1 MTFRASIGVLL
12 CVGGLALPGCAKK
25 PAVQSANNPTGL
37 GLETELMEPG
47 AEPREQLRYQRAPGL
62 TEHLVIQFGLATLL
76 ETSAAGVEAEA
87 PVLSLGLTMGA
98 VSRASE
104 DTWRYPFTFRVIGI
118 KMPEGSSEAQAA
130 EVAHMIAPLAGVS
143 GAFEVDE
150 RGLTRRAD
158 VVVPADLPPRLI
170 SLLGNIR
177 TSLVSV
183 PLPEEAVGVG
193 ARWKVQRAHQV
204 GRVEATQTVVYTLLE
219 RKERVLRLGV
229 TLQQSARP
237 QAVLFDKDIKFQL
250 EAYEVSGTGN
260 MLMNLDAI
268 IPLGELRGTS
278 DLRGTLRHGD
288 AAEPLRASGAMQVVV
303 APVEAGSAG

>member
-1 MTFRASIGVLL
+1 MQIRASIGAL
-12 CVGGLALPGCAKK
+12 CVGLALVGCAKK
-25 PAVQSANNPTGL
+25 PAVQSANNPAGI
-37 GLETELMEPG
+37 GLETQLMEAG

-62 TEHLVIQFGLATLL
+62 TENLVIQFGLATLL
-76 ETSAAGVEAEA
+76 ETGTAAAAAEA

-104 DTWRYPFTFRVIGI
+104 ETWRYPFTFRVIGVQ
-118 KMPEGSSEAQAA
+118 MPEGSSEAQAA
-130 EVAHMIAPLAGVS
+130 EVAQMIAPLAGVS

-150 RGLTRRAD
+150 RGLTRHAD
-158 VVVPADLPPRLI
+158 VTVPPNLPPRLI

-183 PLPEEAVGVG
+183 PLPEEPVGIG
-193 ARWKVQRAHQV
+193 ARWRVQRLHQV
-204 GRVEATQTVVYTLLE
+204 GRVETTQTVVYTLLE
-219 RKERVLRLGV
+219 RQDRVLRLGV

-237 QAVLFDKDIKFQL
+237 QEVPFDNDLKFQL

-260 MLMNLDAI
+260 MVMNLDAI
-268 IPLGELRGTS
+268 IPIGELRGTS
-278 DLRGTLRHGD
+278 DLRGTLRKGE

-303 APVEAGSAG
+303 APVEVGTAG